1 MFKMNSIINYSNK
14 PRIIKPEIKPDIK
27 PVIKSNINTRKIVN
41 VYKQKYI
48 NNSGMGIGDYI
59 RGSFF
64 LLELCKENNFEFDL
78 DFSDHPISKFLINQ
92 YNDKKIDY
100 TNVLYFHNYNRN
112 KSKSDIM
119 DYINSNNNKIQYLFT
134 NNHPSINKITQVEK
148 NIIESKFIPNKE
160 LDNAIE
166 ETLNKLNLTKKKY
179 NVIHIR
185 VGDRYIIENKE
196 IDTIILN
203 DIYNIFKNITFNG
216 NEKYLLLSD
225 SKELKKK
232 LKNKYPFLIV
242 QNNDMVHL
250 AGNCSN
256 DDALKNTMVDFFLI
270 ANSNAILVMSIY
282 AHITGF
288 SHYCSI
294 IYNIPIS
301 LIRLNN
307 YFNQ

>member
-1 MFKMNSIINYSNK
+1 MFKMNSIINYSN
-14 PRIIKPEIKPDIK
+14 INYNIKPNIKPDIK
-27 PVIKSNINTRKIVN
+27 SNIKTRKIVN

-48 NNSGMGIGDYI
+48 NNIGMGLGDYI

-64 LLELCKENNFEFDL
+64 LLEFCKENNIEFDL
-78 DFSDHPISKFLINQ
+78 DFSEHPISKFIINQ
-92 YNDKKIDY
+92 YNDTKIDY
-100 TNVLYFHNYNRN
+100 TNVLYFHNYNRT

-119 DYINSNNNKIQYLFT
+119 DYINSNNNNKIQYLFT
-134 NNHPSINKITQVEK
+134 NNHPNINKITQVEK
-148 NIIESKFIPNKE
+148 NIIKSKFIPNKE

-185 VGDRYIIENKE
+185 IGDRYIIDNKD
-196 IDTIILN
+196 IDNIILN
-203 DIYNIFKNITFNG
+203 DIDNIFKNITFND

-225 SKELKKK
+225 SKELKKNF
-232 LKNKYPFLIV
+232 KNKYPFLIV
-242 QNNDMVHL
+242 QNNDIVHL

-256 DDALKNTMVDFFLI
+256 DDGLKNTMVDFFLI
-270 ANSNAILVMSIY
+270 ANSNSILTMSIY
-282 AHITGF
+282 GHITGF

-301 LIRLNN
+301 LIRLKN